1 MLSRSAD
8 LKGATMFSRAT
19 YHVLVL
25 LAVFSLVGHAAP
37 PPTASSLQ
45 TAWQNSA
52 GKCGSLVEKNG
63 GYEFAFDSNADKTG
77 NTCVVSAGS
86 DVVTLVPNNNS
97 PRKQYLIIP
106 LARIVLRILR

>member
-1 MLSRSAD
+1 M
-8 LKGATMFSRAT
+8 KGVNMFSKAT
-19 YHVLVL
+19 YPFLAL
-25 LAVFSLVGHAAP
+25 FAVFSVVGHATP
-37 PPTASSLQ
+37 PPTATSLQ
-45 TAWQNSA
+45 AAWQNSA

-97 PRKQYLIIP
+97 PRKQYLIVP
-106 LARIVLRILR
+106 LDRMVLRILR